1 MQRLLA
7 ILPPN
12 TNRVRL
18 LDSLCVQHYDNA
30 PEQGIVYGR
39 QALTLARRLHDQ
51 PGQMISLL
59 SLGVCYANLS
69 DSQYALSLYKQAI
82 SIARGLNSYNGI
94 IRSYDRMAS
103 VHYARGDT
111 ATMWRLYRP
120 ALALAYRKGVQP
132 STQVMLFGNVGT
144 LLLDMHRNQ
153 QALRYLHR
161 AMLLARRS
169 GNVPAQALYMATLG
183 SYYRSLNQYDTAEGL
198 MRNAVVLAQQLH
210 NSRVETSVL
219 LQLSQVLLAR
229 RRPAEAE
236 VYATQALELART
248 HQHLS
253 YLLEAYNTLAKIAA
267 AQGNFDQ
274 GYAWQQRYQAF
285 NDTLNDHDRLVTLA
299 ALQQRYETQ
308 DKEQQIARLT
318 ANEELQSML
327 NRQLIAT
334 IVILAAGLAAFIFIY
349 LQLRRSRAAL
359 SSNHQALQETTSELQ
374 RMAASKDRLY
384 SIIAHDLR
392 GPVTSFSGVTKLI
405 EFYLNN
411 GDEEGLRR
419 LPKLVHQTTTSINHL
434 LDNLLNWAV
443 NQNGELAFQPEALSV
458 AELLAESSEL
468 YQTTAQAKQI
478 QLLTDCPPQLM
489 VYADYN
495 MVRTI
500 LRNIVGNAL
509 KFAPVGS
516 AVRLHARPGATLH
529 TVVLTCTD
537 TGPGMMSEQVAAL
550 LNPRTVPV
558 LPRQQARNG
567 TGLGLV
573 LCRAF
578 VARHNG
584 ALRIH
589 STLGYGTTVEIE
601 LPQATPELLPA
612 A

>member
-39 QALTLARRLHDQ
+39 QALTLARQLHDQ
-51 PGQMISLL
+51 PGQMMSLL

-69 DSQYALSLYKQAI
+69 DSQYALNLYKQAM
-82 SIARGLNSYNGI
+82 SIARRLNSYDGI
-94 IRSYDRMAS
+94 IRSYDHMAS

-120 ALALAYRKGVQP
+120 ALTLAYYKGVQP
-132 STQVMLFGNVGT
+132 ATQVALFGNVGV
-144 LLLDMHRNQ
+144 LLLNMHRNR
-153 QALRYLHR
+153 QALRYLHH
-161 AMLLARRS
+161 ALLMARRS
-169 GNVPAQALYMATLG
+169 GNVQAQALYMANLG
-183 SYYRSLNQYDTAEGL
+183 SYYQSVKQYPTAEGL
-198 MRNAVVLAQQLH
+198 IRNAIGLARRLH
-210 NSRVETSVL
+210 NSRVEASIL
-219 LQLSQVLLAR
+219 LQLSHVLLAR
-229 RRPAEAE
+229 HRPAEAE

-248 HQHLS
+248 HRHFS
-253 YLLEAYNTLAKIAA
+253 YLLDAYGTLARIAA
-267 AQGNFDQ
+267 AQGHFAR

-318 ANEELQSML
+318 ANEELQHLL
-327 NRQLIAT
+327 NRQLIT
-334 IVILAAGLAAFIFIY
+334 TVVILAVGLAAFTFIY

-359 SSNHQALQETTSELQ
+359 SSNHQALQETTAELQ

-384 SIIAHDLR
+384 SIVAHDLR

-419 LPKLVHQTTTSINHL
+419 LPELVHQTTTSINHL

-443 NQNGELAFQPEALSV
+443 NQNGELAFQPESLVV
-458 AELLAESSEL
+458 AELLVEIREL
-468 YQTTAQAKQI
+468 YQTTAQAKQL
-478 QLLTDCPPQLM
+478 QLLTDCPPQLL
-489 VYADYN
+489 VCADHN
-495 MVRTI
+495 MARTI
-500 LRNIVGNAL
+500 LRNVVGNAL
-509 KFAPVGS
+509 RFAPVGS
-516 AVRLHARPGATLH
+516 TVRLHAHPGATPRA
-529 TVVLTCTD
+529 VVLACTD
-537 TGPGMMSEQVAAL
+537 TGPGMTPEQVTAL
-550 LNPRTVPV
+550 IDPRTAPVP
-558 LPRQQARNG
+558 PRRQARNG

-589 STLGYGTTVEIE
+589 SAPGQGTTVEIE
-601 LPQATPELLPA
+601 LPVFIDH
-612 A
+612 